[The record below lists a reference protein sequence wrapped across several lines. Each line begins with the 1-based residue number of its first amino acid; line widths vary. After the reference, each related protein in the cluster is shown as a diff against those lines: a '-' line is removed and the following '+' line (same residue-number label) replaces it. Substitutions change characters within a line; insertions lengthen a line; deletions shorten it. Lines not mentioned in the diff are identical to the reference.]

1 MSSNESDVKK
11 FCGNYDNENPLEQ
24 SSDGN
29 KMLVKFD
36 SDKLFR
42 YKGFHCRFRAIQ
54 SNGIS
59 VINSFVDETE
69 GKFIKL
75 TCYSP
80 ISTFKC
86 NCFVNMYTIFYC
98 QSIAFTSMTA
108 TFLSLYITVRERGV
122 QKQVIMSRMRLSML
136 HFKEEGDYGVD
147 LVVQQMKWTH
157 LSPSITLPHP
167 IG

>member
-69 GKFIKL
+69 GKVTKL
-75 TCYSP
+75 TS

-86 NCFVNMYTIFYC
+86 NYFVNIYTIFYC

-108 TFLSLYITVRERGV
+108 TFSSLYITVRERGV
-122 QKQVIMSRMRLSML
+122 LRQVIMSRMRLSML
-136 HFKEEGDYGVD
+136 HFKGEGDYGVD
-147 LVVQQMKWTH
+147 LVVRQMKWTL

>member
-80 ISTFKC
+80 HYK
-86 NCFVNMYTIFYC
+86 IF
-98 QSIAFTSMTA
+98 QPLNATVLSICTQF
-108 TFLSLYITVRERGV
+108 FTVRA
-122 QKQVIMSRMRLSML
+122 SRS
-136 HFKEEGDYGVD
+136 
-147 LVVQQMKWTH
+147 H
-157 LSPSITLPHP
+157 L
-167 IG
+167 